1 MTDFENI
8 VGLCRN
14 LLGKKMSRK
23 KKKRSIVIDKARS
36 RQAALSVGDKLDFGN
51 GLTTAAF
58 DKTLDDTQKAL
69 KVYNTLLSET
79 DQAYNS
85 FQSFEKFLADTSDR
99 MLTGIATQYG
109 KNSDEYEMAG
119 GTRKSER
126 RRKPRSSS
134 EQVPAAVG

>member
-1 MTDFENI
+1 
-8 VGLCRN
+8 
-14 LLGKKMSRK
+14 MSRK

-36 RQAALSVGDKLDFGN
+36 RQAALLSVGDKLDFGN

-69 KVYNTLLSET
+69 TAYNTLLSET

-85 FQSFEKFLADTSDR
+85 FQSFEKSLADTSDR

-126 RRKPRSSS
+126 RRKQRSSP
-134 EQVPAAVG
+134 EPVPAAVG

>member
-1 MTDFENI
+1 
-8 VGLCRN
+8 
-14 LLGKKMSRK
+14 MSRK
-23 KKKRSIVIDKARS
+23 KKKRSIILDRARS
-36 RQAALSVGDKLDFGN
+36 RQAALLSVNTKLDFGN

-58 DKTLDDTQKAL
+58 DKLLDDTQKSL
-69 KVYNTLLSET
+69 KTYNTLLSEI

-85 FQSFEKFLADTSDR
+85 FQSSEKSLADMADR

-126 RRKPRSSS
+126 RRAKLSTANPP
-134 EQVPAAVG
+134 EAIAG

>member
-1 MTDFENI
+1 
-8 VGLCRN
+8 
-14 LLGKKMSRK
+14 MSRK

-36 RQAALSVGDKLDFGN
+36 RQASLLSVGAKLDFGN
-51 GLTTAAF
+51 GLTTATF
-58 DKTLDDTQKAL
+58 DKLLDDTQKAL
-69 KVYNTLLSET
+69 TAYNTLLSET

-85 FQSFEKFLADTSDR
+85 FQSFEKSLADTSDR

-126 RRKPRSSS
+126 RRKPRSS
-134 EQVPAAVG
+134 EQIAIAG

>member
-1 MTDFENI
+1 
-8 VGLCRN
+8 
-14 LLGKKMSRK
+14 MSRK

-36 RQAALSVGDKLDFGN
+36 RQAALLSVNAKLDFGN

-58 DKTLDDTQKAL
+58 DKVLDDTQKSL
-69 KVYNTLLSET
+69 KAYNTLLSEI
-79 DQAYNS
+79 DRAYNS
-85 FQSFEKFLADTSDR
+85 FQDLEKTLADMSDR

-109 KNSDEYEMAG
+109 KNSNEYEMAG

-126 RRKPRSSS
+126 RRKPRSPF